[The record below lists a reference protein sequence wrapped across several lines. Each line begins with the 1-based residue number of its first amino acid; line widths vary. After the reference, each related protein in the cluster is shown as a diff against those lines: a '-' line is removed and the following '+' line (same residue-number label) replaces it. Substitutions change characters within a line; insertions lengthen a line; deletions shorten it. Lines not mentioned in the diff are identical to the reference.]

1 MHLTTC
7 NAMFFKS
14 ELLRMITNVYDPQ
27 VVIDGNVSFVD
38 VTDLRMSREY
48 SIYYFHWTRCEDQFL
63 PAS

>member
-1 MHLTTC
+1 MQYLRVD
-7 NAMFFKS
+7 F
-14 ELLRMITNVYDPQ
+14 LRMITHVYDPQ
-27 VVIDGNVSFVD
+27 VVIDGNVSYVD

>member
-1 MHLTTC
+1 
-7 NAMFFKS
+7 
-14 ELLRMITNVYDPQ
+14 MITNVYDPQ
-27 VVIDGNVSFVD
+27 VVIDGNVSYVD